1 MSLSDFRYEIKKYS
15 PEGLKA
21 LQRALIDQKNL
32 GLNEL
37 RSLKRVKGKELDR
50 ASSREKTEIMG
61 RYNPKIYE
69 IEEKIDKIREKI
81 NHIDG

>member
-1 MSLSDFRYEIKKYS
+1 MNLSDFKDEVKKYS
-15 PEGLKA
+15 PEGLKT

-37 RSLKRVKGKELDR
+37 RSLRRAKGKELDR
-50 ASSREKTEIMG
+50 APAKEKTEILG
-61 RYNPKIYE
+61 RFNPKIYE
-69 IEEKIDKIREKI
+69 IGERIDKIREKI

>member
-1 MSLSDFRYEIKKYS
+1 MSLSDFREEIKKYS
-15 PEGLKA
+15 PGELKA

-37 RSLKRVKGKELDR
+37 RSLRRARGKELDK
-50 ASSREKTEIMG
+50 ASSKEKNEILG
-61 RYNPKIYE
+61 RFNPKIYE

-81 NHIDG
+81 NRING